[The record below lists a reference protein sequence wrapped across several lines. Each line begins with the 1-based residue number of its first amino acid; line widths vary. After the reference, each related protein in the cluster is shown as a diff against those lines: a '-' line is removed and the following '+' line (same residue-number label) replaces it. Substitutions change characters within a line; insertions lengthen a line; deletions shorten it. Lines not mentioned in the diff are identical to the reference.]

1 MSTKER
7 QRVLYN
13 FHMPGKTNAKGP
25 ASLCAEAGPLIWLPF
40 KISDQKKE
48 KGEQRALVGAR
59 PLHLLSQNVWSLE
72 SPTGAFV
79 ADANAIITLLCR
91 GRCRAGA
98 AAPQRDSC

>member
-1 MSTKER
+1 
-7 QRVLYN
+7 
-13 FHMPGKTNAKGP
+13 MPGKTNAKGP

-48 KGEQRALVGAR
+48 KGEQRTLVGAR
-59 PLHLLSQNVWSLE
+59 PLHLLSQTVWSPE

-79 ADANAIITLLCR
+79 ADANAIITLLRR

-98 AAPQRDSC
+98 PAPQRDSC

>member
-7 QRVLYN
+7 QRILYN

-48 KGEQRALVGAR
+48 KGEQRTFVGAR
-59 PLHLLSQNVWSLE
+59 PLHLLSQIVWSLE
-72 SPTGAFV
+72 SPIGAFA
-79 ADANAIITLLCR
+79 ADANAIITLLRR